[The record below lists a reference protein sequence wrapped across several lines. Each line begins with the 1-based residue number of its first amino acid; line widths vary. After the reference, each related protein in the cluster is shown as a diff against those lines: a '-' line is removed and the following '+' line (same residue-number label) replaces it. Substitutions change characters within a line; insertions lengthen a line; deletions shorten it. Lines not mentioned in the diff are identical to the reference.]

1 MIILVTGKEFP
12 KKKDFSE
19 VLSELVLARY
29 ITDSSQ
35 SNFISGNSI
44 ERRPIDLIRLILMS
58 GEDVVIDAKEDLL
71 RAFPIY
77 WNIAKKLNIPLKV
90 VSLSLQ
96 YGNSIFER
104 ASIQKNQ
111 SYLKLDPRTLSIDDM
126 LEVTLK
132 HLNSY
137 NTVHALSRA

>member
-35 SNFISGNSI
+35 SFISGNSI
-44 ERRPIDLIRLILMS
+44 ERRPADLIRLILMS
-58 GEDVVIDAKEDLL
+58 GEDVVIDAKDNLL
-71 RAFPIY
+71 QAFPIY